1 MPLNRSPLQSK
12 KMVSPSHHKSDPSIP
27 TQIDSVSPEK
37 NIASRS
43 KRKRVNELDNDI
55 TDLKTELMA
64 MLKSLQD
71 EQVRNFTS
79 INSKMEELINQN
91 QELKASVEFISAKYD
106 EFTKT
111 IEQLEK
117 DKKEDRNIIKS
128 LEEKVEYLEKK
139 MRSSCLEIKNIPLRP
154 KETKE
159 DLVNVVVKL
168 GNIIKSPIQSS
179 EIKEIYRVPSV
190 KQHPIVVEFITT
202 MVKER
207 VLRMTKQFNGE
218 HQKEKLNTKH
228 LQMSGIPIQQIYVS
242 ESLTSRSRRLFF
254 LARDYAARKKIKF
267 CWTSGG
273 KVFLRR
279 DEKLPLISINSEQDL
294 KDLHGAED

>member
-71 EQVRNFTS
+71 EQVRHFTS

-168 GNIIKSPIQSS
+168 GNIIKSHIQPS
-179 EIKEIYRVPSV
+179 EIGEIYRVPSV
-190 KQHPIVVEFITT
+190 KQHPIVV
-202 MVKER
+202 V
-207 VLRMTKQFNGE
+207 
-218 HQKEKLNTKH
+218 
-228 LQMSGIPIQQIYVS
+228 
-242 ESLTSRSRRLFF
+242 
-254 LARDYAARKKIKF
+254 
-267 CWTSGG
+267 
-273 KVFLRR
+273 
-279 DEKLPLISINSEQDL
+279 
-294 KDLHGAED
+294 